1 MIQGRFIKTAAVL
14 ACALLMISVSS
25 PSPGPDLRQ
34 GLFPESAV
42 IIRGGQMPSLA
53 GTQISALLLAAMR
66 DGQLRA
72 VPFQVDEVREGE
84 HVFTWVSPLGRQKG
98 FSDHDTDN
106 GRLDADDELVFMA
119 GDLGPR
125 ARSVKE
131 AGAEKAVELAV
142 TDPASGKTAYAYL
155 LLKSRLTP
163 SRDDYVK
170 MDISGGKL
178 HVETSRYQFSQPA
191 DRGYFD
197 ELRVL
202 TAQGDF
208 SKNLVIRNQTPARIK
223 VKLIG
228 IAGEKDFYDLI
239 RGETI
244 ATKDGPIRALWRCAG
259 GADFGGFKIKGE
271 GGTEQHYYAN
281 RMDQPVI
288 MDIPFDFNF
297 MLSSFDIRGVM
308 LLNPQVRPLTYYDI
322 SHRAGVK
329 IDGVPDAKDG
339 PLFGQEPR
347 DWCVLSG
354 NGLSVY
360 FITHFPEAWDPKL
373 KRVSFVDDGP
383 ARSVAGSEFGE
394 MVDLLSK
401 GTHVYMVRYYIVP
414 EDFKWGMEKEIE
426 DMAGQKLTVSCQAM
440 P

>member
-1 MIQGRFIKTAAVL
+1 MKYRLLKIQAFL
-14 ACALLMISVSS
+14 ACIFSAVMVCSATPTSDRS
-25 PSPGPDLRQ
+25 EGPLA
-34 GLFPESAV
+34 ENVV
-42 IIRGGQMPSLA
+42 IIRGELMPSLKGA
-53 GTQISALLLAAMR
+53 PISSLILAAMR
-66 DGQLRA
+66 DGKLQA
-72 VPFQVDEVREGE
+72 IPFQVDEVRNGE
-84 HVFTWVSPLGRQKG
+84 HVFDWVSPLGREKG
-98 FSDHDTDN
+98 LYDRDVDN
-106 GRLDADDELVFMA
+106 GRVDADDELVFMA
-119 GDLGPR
+119 RDLGPR
-125 ARSVKE
+125 AESVKE

-142 TDPASGKTAYAYL
+142 TDPTSGKTAYAYL

-170 MDISGGKL
+170 MDISGGRL
-178 HVETSRYQFSQPA
+178 HVETSRYKFSGLA

-239 RGETI
+239 RGEPI
-244 ATKDGPIRALWRCAG
+244 ATKDGPVRALWRCAG

-288 MDIPFDFNF
+288 MDIPFNFNM

-308 LLNPQVRPLTYYDI
+308 LLNPQVLPLTYYDI

-339 PLFGQEPR
+339 PLIGQEPR

-360 FITHFPEAWDPKL
+360 FITHFPEAWDPRL

-383 ARSVAGSEFGE
+383 DRSAVGSEFGE

-401 GTHVYMVRYYIVP
+401 GTHVYMVRFYIVP
-414 EDFKWGMEKEIE
+414 EDFKWGKEKEIE
-426 DMAGQKLTVSCQAM
+426 DMAGQKLTGSCQAM

>member
-1 MIQGRFIKTAAVL
+1 MIQGRFMKNAAVL

-25 PSPGPDLRQ
+25 PSPGPDPRQ

-53 GTQISALLLAAMR
+53 PAEISALLLAAMR
-66 DGQLRA
+66 DGELRA
-72 VPFQVDEVREGE
+72 IPFQVDEVRAGN
-84 HVFTWVSPLGRQKG
+84 HVFAWVSSLGQEKG
-98 FSDHDTDN
+98 LFIKDVDS
-106 GRLDADDELVFMA
+106 GKLDADDELVFMA
-119 GDLGPR
+119 RDLGPR

-131 AGAEKAVELAV
+131 TGAEKAVELAV

-170 MDISGGKL
+170 MNLSGGRL
-178 HVETSRYQFSQPA
+178 HVETSRYKFSGLA

-202 TAQGDF
+202 TAKGDF

-228 IAGEKDFYDLI
+228 VAGEQDFYDLI

-271 GGTEQHYYAN
+271 GGTEQHYYLN

-288 MDIPFDFNF
+288 MDIPFDFNSI
-297 MLSSFDIRGVM
+297 LSSFDIRGVV
-308 LLNPQVRPLTYYDI
+308 LLNPQVRPLTYYDS

-339 PLFGQEPR
+339 PLIGQEPR
-347 DWCVLSG
+347 DWCVFTG

-360 FITHFPEAWDPKL
+360 FITHFPREWESKL
-373 KRVSFVDDGP
+373 KRVSFIDDGP
-383 ARSVAGSEFGE
+383 ARSVAGTEFGE

-401 GTHVYMVRYYIVP
+401 GLHVYMVRYYIAP
-414 EDFKWGMEKEIE
+414 EDFKWGKEKEME
-426 DMAGQKLTVSCQAM
+426 DMAGQKLAVSGQAM